1 MSFLDNAIG
10 SYKKQ
15 TEKRLLN
22 LRNNILS
29 DLSSRFSW
37 LSKGVQIGSHGDIV
51 FTVSTEEVR
60 TLRDYSRSTKASF
73 A

>member
-37 LSKGVQIGSHGDIV
+37 LARGHRLYGIHG
-51 FTVSTEEVR
+51 
-60 TLRDYSRSTKASF
+60 
-73 A
+73 